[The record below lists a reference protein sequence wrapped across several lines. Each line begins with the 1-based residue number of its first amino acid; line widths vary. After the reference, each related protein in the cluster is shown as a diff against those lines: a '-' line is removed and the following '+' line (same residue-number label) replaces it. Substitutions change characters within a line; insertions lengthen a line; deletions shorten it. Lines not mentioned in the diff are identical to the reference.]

1 MSANSRRIAALCI
14 LTCAVLTA
22 QNNSGTVQGT
32 VRDTQEAAIPAATVT
47 ITNTATAVA
56 KTVPVTQ
63 SGEYTAPFLMPG
75 TYNVSA
81 QAAGFKQTTEAG
93 IVLRV
98 SDRLVIDIH
107 LEVGAHAEMV
117 TVQATTPLLETANVT
132 LGKVVDTRQILDLPL
147 NGRDALSLA
156 ALAPG
161 VTPQSPAVGAAVQL
175 GNTVPSVN

>member
-1 MSANSRRIAALCI
+1 MLFSETFRYSKSIGENAMSANFWRITALCI
-14 LTCAVLTA
+14 LT
-22 QNNSGTVQGT
+22 G
-32 VRDTQEAAIPAATVT
+32 
-47 ITNTATAVA
+47 
-56 KTVPVTQ
+56 PVTQ

-75 TYNVSA
+75 VYNVSA

-132 LGKVVDTRQILDLPL
+132 LGQVV
-147 NGRDALSLA
+147 
-156 ALAPG
+156 
-161 VTPQSPAVGAAVQL
+161 
-175 GNTVPSVN
+175 